1 MQYLEFAFQSFWHF
15 VGCWFLLAVF
25 FIGVGNVLRSLMIR
39 NVPGP
44 IGPRGDCGPCGPMGM
59 QGEKGDVGVCNC
71 KCNDLKH

>member
-25 FIGVGNVLRSLMIR
+25 FIGLSNVLRSLMIR

-44 IGPRGDCGPCGPMGM
+44 IGPRGDCGPAGPMGPMGM
-59 QGEKGDVGVCNC
+59 TGDVGVC
-71 KCNDLKH
+71 KCNDMKH